1 MYEAGTTNPSG
12 APGFTPGF
20 LWQELLTLI
29 EHLGSPL
36 IFSGRNY

>member
-20 LWQELLTLI
+20 FVAGTTNPYRAP
-29 EHLGSPL
+29 GFTPD
-36 IFSGRNY
+36 F